1 MIHYQ
6 SQVSL
11 SLSLSH
17 RSQLSCHQFSLSTS
31 TSSTTLRPCHPF
43 FPGSGAHRGE
53 RLMQAGGNCIPHPEA
68 RSVIIDHWL
77 VQSPLCPRLFR
88 WSLSSL
94 SLCVDSSDFPL
105 QRCALSH
112 PCCVFPSA
120 LPPIVDTQCLPVKP
134 LILGD
139 IADAKQEL
147 ANKQGRRDHVR
158 SLGDSEVTS
167 AM

>member
-11 SLSLSH
+11 SLTGH
-17 RSQLSCHQFSLSTS
+17 SCHV
-31 TSSTTLRPCHPF
+31 TSSVFPQAPPPPLWVPVPF
-43 FPGSGAHRGE
+43 FPGSGAHKGE

-105 QRCALSH
+105 QGCALSH